1 MTAACHRCG
10 AAKAGP
16 FVPCK
21 ACGFVPTGDERPV
34 AWLFS
39 RGHLDADELV
49 VAAAR
54 VRDGARPDPSR
65 AQRAAARRAMGAPAV
80 AEGGAPL
87 RPVEWAWVGG
97 GSVLLTPLVGLA
109 AFVGWRDAR
118 PRAAR
123 QAVGLAAGGAVLGG
137 LLWVW
142 LVWQG
147 RVGGG

>member
-1 MTAACHRCG
+1 
-10 AAKAGP
+10 
-16 FVPCK
+16 
-21 ACGFVPTGDERPV
+21 
-34 AWLFS
+34 
-39 RGHLDADELV
+39 
-49 VAAAR
+49 
-54 VRDGARPDPSR
+54 
-65 AQRAAARRAMGAPAV
+65 
-80 AEGGAPL
+80 
-87 RPVEWAWVGG
+87 VGG

>member
-10 AAKAGP
+10 AAKGGP

-39 RGHLDADELV
+39 RAHLDADEL
-49 VAAAR
+49 AAAALR
-54 VRDGARPDPSR
+54 VRAGARPDPSR
-65 AQRAAARRAMGAPAV
+65 AQRAAARQAMGAPAV
-80 AEGGAPL
+80 VEGGAPL
-87 RPVEWAWVGG
+87 RPLEWAWVGG
-97 GSVLLTPLVGLA
+97 GSVVLTPLVGLA

-123 QAVGLAAGGAVLGG
+123 QAAAVGLGAAVLGALG
-137 LLWVW
+137 WGW
-142 LVWQG
+142 LVWQA

>member
-1 MTAACHRCG
+1 M
-10 AAKAGP
+10 
-16 FVPCK
+16 PCK
-21 ACGFVPTGDERPV
+21 SCGFVPTGDERPV

-39 RGHLDADELV
+39 RGHLDADELA

-65 AQRAAARRAMGAPAV
+65 ALRAAARRAMGAPAAV
-80 AEGGAPL
+80 EGGAPL
-87 RPVEWAWVGG
+87 GPVEWAWVGG
-97 GSVLLTPLVGLA
+97 GSVLLTPLVGVA

-123 QAVGLAAGGAVLGG
+123 QAAGLAAAGAALGG